1 MLIGLVDID
10 GHAKKKKW
18 GATVYPNLALA
29 KIARY
34 HRQQGDTVEWVNK
47 HQIFQITDFADFE
60 PRKGFKCKKYFE
72 LFEL

>member
-1 MLIGLVDID
+1 
-10 GHAKKKKW
+10 
-18 GATVYPNLALA
+18 VYPNLALA